1 MKKNLKVQGCLIGLL
16 FFAWPT
22 LAQKVVKY
30 RVPATGQTIS
40 YTNIVGEDAD
50 NINNPNSFV
59 DNGNGTISDNNNL
72 LMWQKVSV
80 GEFTI
85 EQAQEYVKQ
94 LSLGGYSDWRLP
106 SGQEL
111 LSINHFDHINPA
123 MDTAYFTKTIAEY
136 WWTNERRADDT
147 SKVWAVNAGGG
158 IGAHPKT
165 EALAA
170 GGTKH
175 FWVRAV
181 RNLVSTSFSISHFTD
196 NNNGTLTD
204 NYTGL
209 MWQKTPIGKTYTW
222 DSALFYASSFSLAGF
237 SDWRLPTIK
246 ELQSLND
253 PKLVNPSFDKNVF
266 SNLVV
271 GDYWAS
277 TSLFNTGSKAWDI
290 NTQYGIVTQHDK
302 TIAEHVLLVRGG
314 KDPSNLH
321 FTEAIIPSGT
331 YAMGDHF
338 GFVDPSHP
346 SDELPVHTVTVASF
360 NMAKTEVSNEQYLAF
375 LNDQIVNGKIEVRNN
390 LVYRKGDTN
399 IYCYTNALGAYYS
412 IAYNGKFFSMKD
424 QRLMHP
430 MVGINWFGCIA
441 FCNWLSQQW
450 GLDTC
455 YNLSTGACDFTKNGY
470 RLPTEAEWEWAAR
483 GGHINP
489 YFNYCKGNVLDT
501 TMANLSSSGDPY
513 EAGSYPLTTPCGFY
527 DGSNR
532 IKSDFNWPSAR
543 NSYQTSN
550 GINDFGLMDM
560 QGNVWELIND
570 WYGQDYYSKSEAL
583 NPKGPS
589 TGFIMPDGKPY
600 RGMRGGNWYNGL
612 VVSGIS
618 DGHSRVSNRNPSYY
632 RGPQDPNH
640 PYYHIGFRVAR
651 KLGKITTGVAGNI
664 LNDAQNYVLAFPNP
678 FNKTVEFSIHYPI
691 KENVSLEIYNQLGER
706 VFELQTTSNNGQN
719 ASFIWDADGMQNGVY
734 FYVVNTNNG
743 KFTGKIVLIK

>member
-1 MKKNLKVQGCLIGLL
+1 MKTSKKHFGVLMVCC
-16 FFAWPT
+16 FFT
-22 LAQKVVKY
+22 FSVMAQKVLKY
-30 RVPATGQTIS
+30 RIPATGQIIS
-40 YTNIVGEDAD
+40 YTNILGEDAD
-50 NINNPNSFV
+50 NINNPISLT

-72 LMWQKVSV
+72 LMWQKVCV
-80 GEFTI
+80 GDFTI
-85 EQAQEYVKQ
+85 EQAQEYVRQ
-94 LSLGGYSDWRLP
+94 LNLGGFTDWRLP

-123 MDTAYFTKTIAEY
+123 IDTTFFTKTIAEY

-158 IGAHPKT
+158 IGAHPKI

-181 RNLVSTSFSISHFTD
+181 RNLVSTTFSMPHFTD
-196 NNNGTLTD
+196 NVNGTITD
-204 NYTGL
+204 NFTGL
-209 MWQKTPIGKTYTW
+209 IWQKGIENKTFTW
-222 DSALFYASSFSLAGF
+222 DSALMMANSFSLAGY

-253 PKLVNPSFDKNVF
+253 PQLVNPSFEKTAF
-266 SNLVV
+266 SNLLV
-271 GDYWAS
+271 GDYWSA
-277 TSLFNTGSKAWDI
+277 TTLFNTPSKAWDI
-290 NTQYGIVTQHDK
+290 NNQFGIVTQHDK
-302 TIAEHVLLVRGG
+302 TTREHVILVRGG
-314 KDPSNLH
+314 IDPNNLH
-321 FTEAIIPSGT
+321 FTEANIPGGT

-346 SDELPVHTVTVASF
+346 SDELPIHTVTVDSF
-360 NMAKTEVSNEQYLAF
+360 NMAKTEVSNEQFLAF
-375 LNDQIVNGKIEVRNN
+375 LNSQLLTGKIEVRNN

-399 IYCYTNALGAYYS
+399 IYCYTNALGSYYS
-412 IAYNGKFFSMKD
+412 IAYNGKYFSMKD

-430 MVGINWFGCIA
+430 MVGVNWFGCIA
-441 FCNWLSQQW
+441 FCNWLSEKW

-455 YNLSTGACDFTKNGY
+455 YNLVTGICDFTKNGY

-483 GGHINP
+483 GGHTNP
-489 YFNYCKGNVLDT
+489 YFNYCKGNFLDT

-513 EAGSYPLTTPCGFY
+513 EAGTYPQTTPCGFY
-527 DGSNR
+527 NGSNR
-532 IKSDFNWPSAR
+532 TKSDYNWPSTR
-543 NSYQTSN
+543 ISYQTAI

-583 NPKGPS
+583 NPKGPNV
-589 TGFIMPDGKPY
+589 GFIMPDGKPY

-612 VVSGIS
+612 VVNGIS

-651 KLGKITTGVAGNI
+651 KLGKLNTGISDNI
-664 LNDAQNYVLAFPNP
+664 INENKPAVIAFPNP
-678 FNKTVEFSIHYPI
+678 FAKTVEIRILNQNNQHAD
-691 KENVSLEIYNQLGER
+691 LQIYNQFGEL
-706 VFELQTTSNNGQN
+706 VYKLQYSNDKAQTAN
-719 ASFIWDADGMQNGVY
+719 FIWDAEGMQNGIY
-734 FYVVNTNNG
+734 FYIVKTLTG
-743 KFTGKIVLIK
+743 TFCGKIILDK